1 MQNDNFAIDRRGFLK
16 CAGVVGGST
25 ALAALAGCSPNES
38 KVSSDS
44 GTQSKVADTTTS
56 EVRHTWEIKP
66 AAITDI
72 AETKEFDIVVVG
84 AGMAGI
90 NAAEA
95 AARNGAHVAVIEQSS
110 DISLRGADNGT
121 INCRYQLEE
130 EKDYEEISPENAARL
145 LMQFSQQTT
154 NYDLIYTWASKSGK
168 VFDYLDDLLAARNLD
183 MVAATSPTAKYGWDQ
198 LDERLRVYPDAV
210 TFTNGNDNG
219 YWREDGKATQYYL
232 GETLVESAEGNG
244 AEFFYN
250 THAEQLVGD
259 ASSGITGVIVT
270 AQDGSHVQF
279 NAKKGVILATGDISG
294 NEEMVDCFAPIA
306 KRADSSCYMP
316 EGGNKGD
323 GMLMGAWAGAAFS
336 KSGAAPMIHQW
347 TIDSVSF
354 NLSSFVMCWLAVDG
368 NGRRY
373 ASEMPFEP
381 YLTNA
386 RMNAASN
393 IAWSIFD
400 ADYETYMQKQLP
412 TTYESV
418 LEGLSEAIEE
428 KVADG
433 TLLRADSLEELAKKM
448 EVPADVFTSEVS
460 TFNSWYDK
468 GEDSQFGVPE
478 RFLSKVQT
486 APFYAVRNLCS
497 VLVIPFG
504 LHVDKNSQVCTEED
518 KPIDGLFAVGNM
530 QGDFFGVSYP
540 VHYPGIS
547 HGRAITF
554 GQLVGEALAKGT
566 VISEL

>member
-1 MQNDNFAIDRRGFLK
+1 MDRNDIAMGRRGFLK
-16 CAGVVGGST
+16 CAGAVGGAA
-25 ALAALAGCSPNES
+25 ALAALAGCSSNATKES
-38 KVSSDS
+38 SESGSSSKSTDASASS
-44 GTQSKVADTTTS
+44 G
-56 EVRHTWEIKP
+56 RHTWEVKP

-95 AARNGAHVAVIEQSS
+95 AARNGAHVAVIEQSN

-121 INCRYQLEE
+121 INCSYQLQEE
-130 EKDYEEISPENAARL
+130 EGYKEISPENAARM

-168 VFDYLDDLLAARNLD
+168 VFDYLDGLVAAHGAD
-183 MVAATSPTAKYGWDQ
+183 MVAATSPTAKYGWDE

-210 TFTNGNDNG
+210 TFTNGKDVG

-232 GETLVESAEGNG
+232 GEALVDSAESNG
-244 AEFFYN
+244 AEFFFK

-259 ASSGITGVIVT
+259 ADSGVTGVIVT
-270 AQDGSHVQF
+270 LEDGSHVQF
-279 NAKKGVILATGDISG
+279 NAQKGVILATGDISG

-306 KRADSSCYMP
+306 KRADGVCYMP
-316 EGGNKGD
+316 DGGNKGE

-354 NLSSFVMCWLAVDG
+354 NLSSFVMCWLAVDT

-386 RMNAASN
+386 RMNASGN

-400 ADYETYMQKQLP
+400 ADYATYMQKQLP

-418 LEGLSEAIEE
+418 LEGMSQAIEE

-433 TLLRADSLEELAKKM
+433 SLLRADTLEELASKM
-448 EVPADVFTSEVS
+448 GVPADTFASEVE
-460 TFNSWYDK
+460 TFNGWYEK
-468 GEDSQFGVPE
+468 GEDSQFGVPA

-486 APFYAVRNLCS
+486 PPFYAVRNLCS

-504 LHVDKNSQVCTEED
+504 LHVDKNSQVCTEGDE
-518 KPIDGLFAVGNM
+518 PIDGLFAVGNM

-566 VISEL
+566 VISDL

>member
-1 MQNDNFAIDRRGFLK
+1 MNRNDIAMGRRGFLK
-16 CAGVVGGST
+16 CAGAVGGAA
-25 ALAALAGCSPNES
+25 ALAALAGCSSNATKES
-38 KVSSDS
+38 SESGSSSKSTDASASS
-44 GTQSKVADTTTS
+44 G
-56 EVRHTWEIKP
+56 RHTWEVKP

-95 AARNGAHVAVIEQSS
+95 AARNGAHVAVIEQSN

-121 INCRYQLEE
+121 INCSYQLQEE
-130 EKDYEEISPENAARL
+130 EGYKEISPENAARM

-168 VFDYLDDLLAARNLD
+168 VFDYLDGLVAAHGAD
-183 MVAATSPTAKYGWDQ
+183 MVAATSPTAKYGWDE

-210 TFTNGNDNG
+210 TFTNGKDVG

-232 GETLVESAEGNG
+232 GEALVDSAESNG
-244 AEFFYN
+244 AEFFFK

-259 ASSGITGVIVT
+259 ADSGITGVIVT
-270 AQDGSHVQF
+270 LEDGSHVQF
-279 NAKKGVILATGDISG
+279 NAQKGVILATGDISG

-306 KRADSSCYMP
+306 KRADGVCYMP
-316 EGGNKGD
+316 DGGNKGE

-354 NLSSFVMCWLAVDG
+354 NLSSFVMCWLAVDT

-386 RMNAASN
+386 RMNASGN

-400 ADYETYMQKQLP
+400 ADYATYMQKQLP

-418 LEGLSEAIEE
+418 LEGMSQAIEE

-433 TLLRADSLEELAKKM
+433 SLLRADTLEELASKM
-448 EVPADVFTSEVS
+448 GVPADTFASEVE
-460 TFNSWYDK
+460 TFNGWYEK
-468 GEDSQFGVPE
+468 GEDSQFGVPA

-486 APFYAVRNLCS
+486 PPFYAVRNLCS

-504 LHVDKNSQVCTEED
+504 LHVDKNSQVCTEGDE
-518 KPIDGLFAVGNM
+518 PIDGLFAVGNM

-566 VISEL
+566 VISDL